1 MPPNTRK
8 APKTGAEGGASSS
21 AALEDEVDVGV
32 SEDWNDAARDA
43 ARGRKAAMRKE
54 HLAVILPALLT
65 FNQPTLLRKSR
76 QLSDP
81 QTVPPTQSS
90 SVSQSPLPLQRKPC
104 CEAPHALSLPLH
116 CMQV

>member
-8 APKTGAEGGASSS
+8 APRRGAERGESSS

-54 HLAVILPALLT
+54 HLAMILAV
-65 FNQPTLLRKSR
+65 RERGKEM
-76 QLSDP
+76 
-81 QTVPPTQSS
+81 
-90 SVSQSPLPLQRKPC
+90 LQKGG
-104 CEAPHALSLPLH
+104 
-116 CMQV
+116 MKQ